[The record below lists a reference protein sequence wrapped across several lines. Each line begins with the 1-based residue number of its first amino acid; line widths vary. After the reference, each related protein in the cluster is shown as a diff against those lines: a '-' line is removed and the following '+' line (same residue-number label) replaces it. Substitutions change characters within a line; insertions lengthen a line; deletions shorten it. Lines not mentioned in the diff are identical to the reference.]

1 MRSLSRT
8 SGPSSARLRPAG
20 LQAACSPSAAFSS
33 SLEIVIVLASFPK
46 HGPGQPYTE
55 DLTLSSHAG
64 ACRLKASLA
73 ENRARLTDTPNVRLP
88 AGPPSSGSDFCKGR
102 RSSPTTRDMTRRQ
115 GTTCVSRTFI
125 RSAGT
130 VQRRPRPPTAAQLP
144 RPQHRAHRQ
153 RQRAPRHPRVLM
165 RLVERGE
172 EHGRLLG
179 GKRRLPHDRRVG
191 AKRLAQAFGRI
202 DRNPVGDAREPE
214 YP

>member
-1 MRSLSRT
+1 MGLDIAHRQTGGIEPDDLVIDPVEPGLTLPHPLRFEAAVRVARRRQRLLAIRTLHSPGRGPVPAVGLSGRRLRACHIAKMRGPCGPEHALPSRT

-88 AGPPSSGSDFCKGR
+88 AGPPHPARISPKVCAPPPR
-102 RSSPTTRDMTRRQ
+102 R
-115 GTTCVSRTFI
+115 GT
-125 RSAGT
+125 
-130 VQRRPRPPTAAQLP
+130 
-144 RPQHRAHRQ
+144 
-153 RQRAPRHPRVLM
+153 
-165 RLVERGE
+165 
-172 EHGRLLG
+172 
-179 GKRRLPHDRRVG
+179 
-191 AKRLAQAFGRI
+191 
-202 DRNPVGDAREPE
+202 
-214 YP
+214 